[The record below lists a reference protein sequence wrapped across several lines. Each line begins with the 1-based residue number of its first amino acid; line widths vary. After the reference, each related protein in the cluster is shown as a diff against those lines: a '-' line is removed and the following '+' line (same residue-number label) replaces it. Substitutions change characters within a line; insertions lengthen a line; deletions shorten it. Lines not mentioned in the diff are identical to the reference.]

1 MIEGKISEAYLLFIP
16 FFRGEQCLLYASG
29 TYTTTLEHTM

>member
-1 MIEGKISEAYLLFIP
+1 MIEVKIREAYLASIL

-29 TYTTTLEHTM
+29 SYTTTLEHTM

>member
-1 MIEGKISEAYLLFIP
+1 MIVRKIREAYLLFIL
-16 FFRGEQCLLYASG
+16 FFRGEQCLLYESG